1 LRQPGCETAPA
12 FVVSEPAPD
21 KNDPSL
27 VGLGSVKPRRPGL
40 FRPLKATSQS
50 GFVYSGVSC
59 GARPAWR
66 SEQNWWLG
74 LSRRTREREPP
85 FVMLTDPEAKL
96 LAALDRAEDYRG
108 LAIRCQDRR
117 EREVYERIVE
127 LYVEI
132 AEQLERLL
140 DK

>member
-1 LRQPGCETAPA
+1 
-12 FVVSEPAPD
+12 
-21 KNDPSL
+21 
-27 VGLGSVKPRRPGL
+27 
-40 FRPLKATSQS
+40 
-50 GFVYSGVSC
+50 
-59 GARPAWR
+59 
-66 SEQNWWLG
+66 
-74 LSRRTREREPP
+74 
-85 FVMLTDPEAKL
+85 MLTDPEAKL

-140 DK
+140 DQ